1 MTKELDNTKT
11 KIQQILAKRS
21 EQLIFKQ
28 QEKIAIAQDEN
39 LSDLFSML
47 SYSTNES
54 IAKLKEKL
62 NNPTAIDEEIA

>member
-39 LSDLFSML
+39 LSDLF
-47 SYSTNES
+47 
-54 IAKLKEKL
+54 
-62 NNPTAIDEEIA
+62 